1 MVARNLAD
9 LVSVVLGAPHDPVA
23 PPEPVLVKARRGY
36 LVGRFSGS
44 LGSGMVALA
53 SSYLIYQQTHSV
65 AAVALISV
73 ATNLPA
79 LALASAATRLA
90 NRWGGPKLYVVTLG
104 AYYLLCI
111 VPFLLALTG
120 HLSATSLLVWYLLR
134 GIALGLNTPSIGM
147 VRIVLSPPGQTTEFN
162 SAATRA
168 VSWATLVGVLI
179 GGLVLTH
186 LGAAWIYLGAGILGL
201 PPILALVPLLPW
213 SISAD
218 SSSASRFGAY
228 FSVRRQHPELRAA
241 FRYTVL
247 ISLIAGYAVTL
258 PAVADHIGHRADLLA
273 LLQAAA
279 VFGGLFVVVA
289 TRKIH
294 GRVRWLRVQRTCV
307 FISAVSLLFL
317 GWVAHLHGQPPVLLL
332 LALVVL
338 MPLGFALNLDA
349 SVLNG
354 LVQVAAPIESR
365 AAVLTAYALIPMVVT
380 PLSQLVISGVADLTS
395 VTLALVA
402 MGGVTLL
409 FFFLPH
415 KKLRTSFALLD
426 DSLGPPTPLT
436 PFDGHHV
443 TSVQELRDAGQ
454 PIADQ
459 MPGPELPDRK
469 DVEG

>member
-1 MVARNLAD
+1 
-9 LVSVVLGAPHDPVA
+9 
-23 PPEPVLVKARRGY
+23 
-36 LVGRFSGS
+36 
-44 LGSGMVALA
+44 MVALA

-73 ATNLPA
+73 ATNFPA
-79 LALASAATRLA
+79 LALASVATRLA
-90 NRWGGPKLYVVTLG
+90 NRWGGPKLYVITLG
-104 AYYLLCI
+104 AYYVLCVI
-111 VPFLLALTG
+111 PFLLALAG

-147 VRIVLSPPGQTTEFN
+147 VRIMLSPPGQTTEFN

-168 VSWATLVGVLI
+168 VSWATLIGVLA
-179 GGLVLTH
+179 GGFVLTQI
-186 LGAAWIYLGAGILGL
+186 GAAWIYLGAGILGV
-201 PPILALVPLLPW
+201 PPILALVPLMPW
-213 SISAD
+213 SIPAG

-228 FSVRRQHPELRAA
+228 FAVRRQRPDLRAA

-307 FISAVSLLFL
+307 FIAAISLLFL
-317 GWVAHLHGQPPVLLL
+317 GWAAHLQGDPPVVLL
-332 LALVVL
+332 LALAALV
-338 MPLGFALNLDA
+338 PLGFVLNLDA

-354 LVQVAAPIESR
+354 LVQVAAPVESR
-365 AAVLTAYALIPMVVT
+365 AAVLTAYALIPMVAT

-395 VTLALVA
+395 VTLALLT
-402 MGGVTLL
+402 MGGITLL

-415 KKLRTSFALLD
+415 KLLRTSFALLD
-426 DSLGPPTPLT
+426 DSLQPPTPLT

-443 TSVQELRDAGQ
+443 TSMQELCDADQ

-459 MPGPELPDRK
+459 ILGPELPDRR
-469 DVEG
+469 DVDG